1 MKIKI
6 KKLNDKAVIP
16 TYAHVTDAGLDLTA
30 TSIKR
35 DFEKDVFIYGTGL
48 AIEIPK
54 GYVGLL
60 FPRSSNRNTDAYMT
74 NHVGVI
80 DAGYRGEVMV
90 CYKNRTVTNIAD
102 TISDIATDFYD
113 LIDKGNVFTNY
124 DGLVENILETNRNAV
139 KQPYNVGDRIA
150 QLIIVPY
157 PCIEFEEVDE
167 LSDSDR
173 GTNGHGS
180 TGR

>member
-16 TYAHVTDAGLDLTA
+16 TYAHATDAGLDLTA
-30 TSIKR
+30 TSVKR
-35 DFEKDVFIYGTGL
+35 DFAKDVFIYGTGL

-60 FPRSSNRNTDAYMT
+60 FPRSSNRNTEAYMT

-80 DAGYRGEVMV
+80 DSGYRGEVMV
-90 CYKNRTVTNIAD
+90 CYKNRTSTVIRDNL
-102 TISDIATDFYD
+102 SDVITDFY
-113 LIDKGNVFTNY
+113 
-124 DGLVENILETNRNAV
+124 ET
-139 KQPYNVGDRIA
+139 QPYNVENMLDDGRRVTKAPYKVGDRIA
-150 QLIIVPY
+150 QLIIIPY

-173 GTNGHGS
+173 GANGHGS

>member
-16 TYAHVTDAGLDLTA
+16 TYAHATDAGLDLTA

-35 DFEKDVFIYGTGL
+35 DFENDVFIYRTGL
-48 AIEIPK
+48 AIEIPE

-60 FPRSSNRNTDAYMT
+60 FPRSSNRNTEAYMT

-80 DAGYRGEVMV
+80 DAGYRGEIMV

-102 TISDIATDFYD
+102 EISDIATDFYD
-113 LIDKGNVFTNY
+113 SKAIPDEFAADNY
-124 DGLVENILETNRNAV
+124 MVEQISEINRNAV

-150 QLIIVPY
+150 QLIIIPY
-157 PCIEFEEVDE
+157 PHIEFEEVDE

-173 GTNGHGS
+173 GANGYGS
-180 TGR
+180 TGK

>member
-1 MKIKI
+1 MKVKI
-6 KKLNDKAVIP
+6 KKLNEKAVIP

-30 TSIKR
+30 VSVKR
-35 DFEKDVFIYGTGL
+35 DSAKDVYIYGTGL

-60 FPRSSNRNTDAYMT
+60 FPRSSNRNTEAYMT

-90 CYKNRTVTNIAD
+90 CYKTRTAR
-102 TISDIATDFYD
+102 TICDNLSDVITDFYETQPSD
-113 LIDKGNVFTNY
+113 EERDITQFVEDMLK
-124 DGLVENILETNRNAV
+124 DGRNAL
-139 KQPYNVGDRIA
+139 KAPYAVGDRIA
-150 QLIIVPY
+150 QLIIIPY

-180 TGR
+180 TRR

>member
-16 TYAHVTDAGLDLTA
+16 TYAHATDAGLDLTA
-30 TSIKR
+30 TSIKH

-48 AIEIPK
+48 AVEIPE

-60 FPRSSNRNTDAYMT
+60 FPRSSNRFTEAYMT

-80 DAGYRGEVMV
+80 DSGYRGEILV
-90 CYKNRTVTNIAD
+90 CYKNRTITDIANR
-102 TISDIATDFYD
+102 ISDIAVNLYD
-113 LIDKGNVFTNY
+113 LIDKNNKFSNC
-124 DGLVENILETNRNAV
+124 DGLAENISEINRNAV

-150 QLIIVPY
+150 QLIIIPY
-157 PCIEFEEVDE
+157 PYIEFEELDE
-167 LSDSDR
+167 LSNTDR
-173 GTNGHGS
+173 GANGHGS

>member
-6 KKLNDKAVIP
+6 KKLNENAVIP

-30 TSIKR
+30 VSVKR
-35 DFEKDVFIYGTGL
+35 DSAKDVYIYGTGL

-60 FPRSSNRNTDAYMT
+60 FPRSSNRNTEAYMT

-90 CYKNRTVTNIAD
+90 CYKTRTAR
-102 TISDIATDFYD
+102 TICDNLSDVITDFYETQPSD
-113 LIDKGNVFTNY
+113 EERDITQFVEDMLK
-124 DGLVENILETNRNAV
+124 DGRNAL
-139 KQPYNVGDRIA
+139 KAPYAVGDRIA
-150 QLIIVPY
+150 QLIIIPY

-173 GTNGHGS
+173 GVNGHGS

>member
-16 TYAHVTDAGLDLTA
+16 TYAHSTDAGLDLTA
-30 TSIKR
+30 TSIKH
-35 DFEKDVFIYGTGL
+35 DFGKDVFIYGTGL
-48 AIEIPK
+48 AVEIPE

-60 FPRSSNRNTDAYMT
+60 FPRSSNRNTEAYMT

-90 CYKNRTVTNIAD
+90 CYKNRTTTNIAD
-102 TISDIATDFYD
+102 EISDIAIDLYD
-113 LIDKGNVFTNY
+113 LIDKNNKFSNG
-124 DGLVENILETNRNAV
+124 DDSVENMSEINRNAV
-139 KQPYNVGDRIA
+139 KQPYDVGDRIA
-150 QLIIVPY
+150 QLIIIPY
-157 PCIEFEEVDE
+157 PHIEFEEVDE
-167 LSDSDR
+167 LSDTDR
-173 GTNGHGS
+173 GANGHGS

>member
-6 KKLNDKAVIP
+6 KKLNENAVIP

-30 TSIKR
+30 VSVKR
-35 DFEKDVFIYGTGL
+35 DSAKDVYIYGTGL

-60 FPRSSNRNTDAYMT
+60 FPRSSNKNTEAYMT

-80 DAGYRGEVMV
+80 DSGYRGEVMV
-90 CYKNRTVTNIAD
+90 CYKTRTAR
-102 TISDIATDFYD
+102 TICDNLGDVITDFYETQSSCEERD
-113 LIDKGNVFTNY
+113 ITQFVEDMLK
-124 DGLVENILETNRNAV
+124 DGRNAL
-139 KQPYNVGDRIA
+139 KAPYSIGDKIA
-150 QLIIVPY
+150 QLIIIPY